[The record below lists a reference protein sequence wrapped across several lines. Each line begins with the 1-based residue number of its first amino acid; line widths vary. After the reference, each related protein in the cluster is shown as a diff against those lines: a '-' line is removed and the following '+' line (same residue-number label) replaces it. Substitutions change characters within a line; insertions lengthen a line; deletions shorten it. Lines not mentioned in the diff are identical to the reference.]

1 MLFNIGDYVTRKS
14 HNNDLVFKIMSINE
28 DIAVLK
34 GINIRLV
41 ADASIDDLNKCD
53 DCFEDIT
60 KEDRDL
66 FENMSDLLNLDRDS
80 YFYLPGKVLHI
91 DADKEYLD
99 RCIKFYKDMNI
110 VCYGVVSSESQI
122 HLKIR
127 DYLEEI
133 NPDVLVITGHDA
145 FYESDMV
152 SDYKEVSNYKNSK
165 NFIKAVNVARKY
177 EKDHEKLI
185 IIAGA
190 CQSDYEE
197 LIKAGSNFASS
208 PRRINIHALDPA
220 IIASSIC
227 LSNKNEPI
235 DLLSILNR
243 TKYGKDGI
251 GGIITNGAMY
261 VGYPR

>member
-14 HNNDLVFKIMSINE
+14 YNNDMVFKIKDFVNDVVILE
-28 DIAVLK
+28 GL
-34 GINIRLV
+34 NIRLI
-41 ADASIDDLNKCD
+41 ADANVDDLFLCEECKDELFKD
-53 DCFEDIT
+53 D
-60 KEDRDL
+60 RAL
-66 FENMSDLLNLDRDS
+66 FKNMDDLLNLDRDH

-91 DADKEYLD
+91 DADKDYLD
-99 RCIKFYKDMNI
+99 RCIKFYKDMNV
-110 VCYGVVSSESQI
+110 VCYGVVCSEDKVY
-122 HLKIR
+122 LKLK

-133 NPDVLVITGHDA
+133 RPDVLVITGHDA
-145 FYESDMV
+145 YYESSS

-197 LIKAGSNFASS
+197 LIKAGANFASS

-220 IIASSIC
+220 IVASSVC
-227 LSNKNEPI
+227 LSNKNETI
-235 DLLSILNR
+235 DLINILSR